1 MENFTGNGW
10 FILGLTLVIGWL
22 LGLLSRS
29 GGGKWK
35 AAYNRERD
43 AHVALRKEFDAH
55 LKHHAVVAP
64 VGAVDPQPLRTGA
77 F

>member
-1 MENFTGNGW
+1 MEIFTGNGLA
-10 FILGLTLVIGWL
+10 ILGLTLVIGWL

-35 AAYNRERD
+35 SAYNREHA
-43 AHVALRKEFDAH
+43 AHVALRKEYDDH
-55 LKHHAVVAP
+55 LRQHPVVP
-64 VGAVDPQPLRTGA
+64 VRTADPASLRTGA

>member
-1 MENFTGNGW
+1 MESFTGNGW
-10 FILGLTLVIGWL
+10 FILGLTLVVGWL

-43 AHVALRKEFDAH
+43 AHLALRKDHEALLKQRVVVTGTESLAH
-55 LKHHAVVAP
+55 P
-64 VGAVDPQPLRTGA
+64 VTTGA